1 MPVTQYY
8 AGKFASITVGGTT
21 YPMDTWSLDDTA
33 EEVDVTNFTSL
44 GFKQTIPG
52 ISSAT
57 FSASGPYIGTAPI
70 AGAAGLIVFG
80 VAVGVTAT
88 RNMTITSVK
97 VNTSVKDKATLEI
110 SGVMTEKYPFA

>member
-1 MPVTQYY
+1 MAVTQYL
-8 AGKFASITVGGTT
+8 AGKFAFITVGGTS
-21 YPMDTWSLDDTA
+21 YPMDSFSLDDTA

-52 ISSAT
+52 IGSAT
-57 FSASGPYIGTAPI
+57 FSASGPYTGTAPT

-80 VAVGVTAT
+80 ISAAVSAT

-97 VNTSVKDKATLEI
+97 VSTQVKDKATLEI
-110 SGVMTEKYPFA
+110 TGVMTEKYPFA